1 MKRSI
6 KKFSNTFRLTVA
18 ALFCLVVGLH
28 LMLNSDYMSKKIA
41 TTASNLLSEKLDSK
55 VYIDNVHVGLLNK
68 FDLHDISILDKKND
82 TIFKAR
88 QLSVRVSVLDILKKQ
103 INIKH
108 IGLYSA
114 SCNLYKE
121 TPQSPLNC
129 QHIIEKLSSDDTKS
143 SDLKFSA
150 NSIVCHDVDL
160 HYNVLSQPTATLFTP
175 SHLNITN
182 LSGSFSIKKDKTNA
196 TMLRVRNLQFT
207 ESSGLKVNRLAF
219 LAQQTDDSIK
229 IKKLLLELPH
239 STVKIPQF
247 LCDTKPNKFIDGFD
261 LTASV
266 TPSDFKCFYAPLK
279 DFGQKYNMQVNAKSF
294 KSSLMTKLH
303 ISDQS
308 KSVAN
313 IALQGI
319 MSQNVLN
326 GGTFHMQGDIQQC
339 RFSSD
344 IIAEVL
350 QIIQQE
356 SIKPYLLALGDIE
369 QSGTFEINGKKIT
382 FDGITKTDIGSLNED
397 INYTGNDIDCRIA
410 YNNLDIEKIITDRS
424 SNLNNCTGEI
434 SAKGTISPLHL
445 NINSKIDHFSINNYA
460 YHDINISGVIQND
473 NITGQ
478 IDIRDENLTATVKPD
493 ISLGEGRYSADINAD
508 IEKIALK
515 KINVSDV
522 LHDDIA
528 SAKIHLKA
536 HDNTNG
542 KTINLAL
549 SGLNLK
555 NEQSSYRCDT
565 LNLTYTS
572 NNTADNLKITSEFLN
587 AHISSGAKL
596 DNIPNSLFTFVASSV
611 PAIKRYVDFKP
622 NNRNIDF
629 NISLNNTSLIERLL
643 NIPVELDGT
652 ANIRGYIDHRKNSI
666 NITSWLPKF
675 KLNGE
680 PYSEGTV
687 FLRGDTDSLNLL
699 AQVSKYF
706 KETKV
711 KLVMNTSMSQNTIT
725 PSFEWKTLNSNGTSG
740 NINLKCLLYGPENKD
755 HIADL
760 HVYPS
765 NFTILDTL
773 WSVSSSDIR
782 LKQDGIHISPL
793 ELRQGEQFISIHNQ
807 DSYNS
812 PFLVTING
820 MEISHLQNLLNFHPV
835 EFSGNI
841 YGTMSIPS
849 RLSEQPMIPLG
860 ITVRNFHF
868 QDGDMGTLHV
878 TGSWDN
884 TEKRIN
890 LDAMTRQSQHD
901 SLKINGFVDIADN
914 SIELNFSPRYTSTE
928 FLNSWLKGV
937 LGEIKGTVS
946 GQLQLKG
953 PLDSLDLYGRV
964 VLDTLRFTPP
974 VTNALYT
981 MASDSIFFEEG
992 KIIFE
997 DFLVHDTQHGSCV
1010 VIGAITHNKLED
1022 FGYDLS
1028 FDANNLLA
1036 YNHSGI
1042 DNNDFWGTVY
1052 ADGNGR
1058 LHGNTSTVR
1067 ADLNLSP
1074 KYGSNF
1080 YYNSSET
1087 ENASGSE
1094 YIYFHNGE
1102 TQDKSL
1108 GITENKQIEN
1118 FKDNS
1123 SDVYLNLTANINPN
1137 AQIVIYTDRK
1147 TGDGLYL
1154 RGNGPIDISWHNK
1167 GKFRINGL
1175 YTTTGGE
1182 YHLTIQD
1189 LMKRNFQIQPEGYL
1203 RFSGNAKDGDLNLK
1217 SIYTVHSVSLSDL
1230 NIGQNISN
1238 ATTNVNCILNF
1249 GGKANN
1255 PQVTF
1260 DLDFPTAG
1268 DDMRQTLQSA
1278 ISSQEDLNMQM
1289 LYLLTVGRFYTYDY
1303 ETSSSAS
1310 AQNQSVLAMQSLFA
1324 NTLGNSLGSIIGQ
1337 ALHLNN
1343 WTFGPNISTGRLGF
1357 DDMEV
1362 GGQFQGSLLQN
1373 RLQLSG
1379 NFGYR
1384 EQNTYANNFVGDFNL
1399 RWLLNPKGTISLN
1412 AYSETNDRYFS
1423 KSSLSTQGGGIMFQH
1438 NFNKLSSLFRKKKT
1452 KK

>member
-1 MKRSI
+1 
-6 KKFSNTFRLTVA
+6 
-18 ALFCLVVGLH
+18 
-28 LMLNSDYMSKKIA
+28 MSQKIA
-41 TTASNLLSEKLDSK
+41 TKTSALLSEKFGSK
-55 VYIDNVHVGLLNK
+55 VNIGNIHIRLFNK
-68 FDLHDISILDKKND
+68 FDIHDISILSQQND
-82 TIFKAR
+82 TIFKAKR
-88 QLSVRVSVLDILKKQ
+88 LSVRVNALDLLNNQ

-108 IGLYSA
+108 LGLYDA
-114 SCNLYKE
+114 SCNIFRD

-129 QHIIEKLSSDDTKS
+129 QHIIDRLSSDDTKK
-143 SDLKFSA
+143 SDIKFNA
-150 NSIVCHDVDL
+150 NSIVCHNVDIQ
-160 HYNVLSQPTATLFTP
+160 YNVLSMPTSAQFSP
-175 SHLNITN
+175 SHLHFTN
-182 LSGSFSIKKDKTNA
+182 LSGSFAINNIKANA
-196 TMLRVRNLQFT
+196 TTLRVRNLQFT
-207 ESSGLKVNRLAF
+207 ESSGLQVKRLAF
-219 LAQQTDDSIK
+219 LAQQTDENIQ

-239 STVKIPQF
+239 STVKIPQ
-247 LCDTKPNKFIDGFD
+247 LQCKTKPDKIIDTFN
-261 LTASV
+261 LNANIL
-266 TPSDFKCFYAPLK
+266 PSDLKCFFTPLK
-279 DFGQKYNMQVNAKSF
+279 DVGHIYDVQVSANAF
-294 KSSLMTKLH
+294 KTSLITKIHL
-303 ISDQS
+303 SDQT
-308 KSVAN
+308 KNMAE
-313 IALQGI
+313 IAVQGI
-319 MSQNVLN
+319 INQSILN
-326 GGTFHMQGDIQQC
+326 GTALHMDGDILQC
-339 RFSSD
+339 RLSSD
-344 IIAEVL
+344 LIKDIL
-350 QIIQQE
+350 QISQQKTIE
-356 SIKPYLLALGDIE
+356 PYLLALGDIN
-369 QSGTFEINGKKIT
+369 QSGAFEINGKTII
-382 FDGITKTDIGSLNED
+382 FDGMTQTDIGNLNEEL
-397 INYTGNDIDCRIA
+397 NYTGNNIDCRIA
-410 YNNLDIEKIITDRS
+410 YNNLDIEKIITNRT

-434 SAKGTISPLHL
+434 IAKGEVSPLRL
-445 NINSKIDHFSINNYA
+445 NINSKIDYFTINNYV
-460 YHDINISGVIQND
+460 YHNIDFHSVIQEK
-473 NITGQ
+473 NINGE
-478 IDIRDENLTATVKPD
+478 IDIKDENLTATVTPYIVLD
-493 ISLGEGRYSADINAD
+493 GNHYIADINAD
-508 IEKIALK
+508 IKKIALN
-515 KINVSDV
+515 KINISDV

-528 SAKIHLKA
+528 SAILHLKV
-536 HDNTNG
+536 HNNSNG
-542 KTINLAL
+542 KAVNLAL
-549 SGLNLK
+549 ADFSLRDG
-555 NEQSSYRCDT
+555 QSSYKCDT

-572 NNTADNLKITSEFLN
+572 NGTADNIKISSDFLN
-587 AHISSGAKL
+587 AHITSGAKI
-596 DNIPNSLFTFVASSV
+596 DDIPNSLFTFAASSV
-611 PAIKRYVDFKP
+611 PAIKRYVDFQP
-622 NNRNIDF
+622 NNKNVDF
-629 NISLNNTSLIERLL
+629 NISLNNSALLERMLD
-643 NIPVELDGT
+643 IPVQLEGT
-652 ANIRGYIDHRKNSI
+652 ANIRGYIDHKKNSI

-675 KLNGE
+675 RLNGE

-687 FLRGDTDSLNLL
+687 FLRGSVDSLNLL

-706 KETKV
+706 KDTNV
-711 KLVMNTSMSQNTIT
+711 KLVMNTSMSQNTII
-725 PSFEWKTLNSNGTSG
+725 PSLEWKTLNSNGTSG
-740 NINLKCLLYGPENKD
+740 NINIKCRLYGMEDKSR
-755 HIADL
+755 IADI

-773 WSVSSSDIR
+773 WAISSSDIR
-782 LKQDGIHISPL
+782 LKPEGMHISPL
-793 ELRQGEQFISIHNQ
+793 ELRQGDQFISIHNQ
-807 DSYNS
+807 DSFNS

-820 MEISHLQNLLNFHPV
+820 LEISHLQDLLNFHPV

-841 YGTMSIPS
+841 YGTTSIPS
-849 RLSEQPMIPLG
+849 RLSEQPEIPLD
-860 ITVRNFHF
+860 ITVKNFHF
-868 QDGDMGTLHV
+868 QGGDMGTLHV
-878 TGSWDN
+878 SGSWDN
-884 TEKRIN
+884 TDKRIH
-890 LDAMTRQSQHD
+890 LDAITRQSQRD
-901 SLKINGFVDIADN
+901 SLKIKGLVDIADN

-928 FLNSWLKGV
+928 FLNSWLRGV
-937 LGEIKGTVS
+937 LGDIKGTVS

-981 MASDSIFFEEG
+981 MSSDSIFFEEG

-1010 VIGAITHNKLED
+1010 VIGAVTHNKLED
-1022 FGYDLS
+1022 FGYDLR

-1042 DNNDFWGTVY
+1042 NNNDFWGTVY

-1058 LHGNTSTVR
+1058 LHGNTSTVH

-1102 TQDKSL
+1102 SQNKSL
-1108 GITENKQIEN
+1108 DATENKQIEN

-1203 RFSGNAKDGDLNLK
+1203 RFSGSAKDGDLNLK
-1217 SIYTVHSVSLSDL
+1217 SVYTVHSVSLSDL

-1249 GGKANN
+1249 GGKADN

-1324 NTLGNSLGSIIGQ
+1324 NTLGNSLGSIISQ
-1337 ALHLNN
+1337 ALHLDN

-1438 NFNKLSSLFRKKKT
+1438 NFNKFNSLFRKKKS